1 MIRRS
6 ARPPLAGGTP
16 VSPAM
21 ALVRMLTGTFPGRA
35 LILGLVSKLVVGVLM
50 EAGFR
55 GALAVEVIDRI
66 GTIALLVGG
75 GYFLVKL
82 LGLARRRL
90 LWRVRRK
97 LILSYVFIGVVPALL
112 IVAFF
117 VLCGL
122 LLFFHVS
129 SYLVQSRLRNLTE
142 QAQFQ
147 AKAAA
152 LELQRAPSPAAIRTI
167 LDRRQAGLESQYPG
181 ASMALVATPPFGC
194 SGADDATKA
203 AAARAA
209 RPSPVSVG
217 RWRHLDPPRDLPA
230 WVGCG
235 GFGGVLTYV
244 PAGQAPGSASRAER
258 RARSSGLTADGDS
271 EAEAARTRNR
281 LVIRGAALPD
291 GPPAF
296 AVIVDIPVNRA
307 IADRLRDETGI
318 HLGRVSAVVGGQGDA
333 QPAVGRPE
341 GAEDTVPET
350 VVVRE
355 PLSWVTLLDY
365 TDWTSGR
372 TAPITWAID
381 LNIARIYDRLSF
393 TQARIGN
400 RSFGQI
406 LLVLLAV
413 VAALFLIIEVVA
425 LIMGFALAKSITGS
439 VHELF
444 VGTELVRSGNFA
456 HKIKIDTRDQLGELA
471 DSFNQMTASIEE
483 GQRQAAEKKR
493 MEEELRIAR
502 DIQMSLLPQGP
513 FVMRGVSITA
523 ICKPAREVGGD
534 YFDLFRLGDRRLG
547 VMIADVS
554 GKGTSAALYMAEM
567 KGLMLSLSEIY
578 HSPRELMIRA
588 NRIIADNLDAR
599 SFITMTY
606 AVFDL
611 EAGTM
616 TYARAGHT
624 PLIRVPGAG
633 SARHAE
639 ILIPDGLVLGLKI
652 DGGERFTQL
661 LEEVRLVLNPG
672 DLFVFF
678 TDGVSEAMNE
688 ASDCFEEARL
698 GRIVEEHGHLPPE
711 ELRERILREVEVFVG
726 SAPQHDDMTMI
737 LVKIDELDLL
747 PADDV
752 VEGARQL
759 ASARS

>member
-21 ALVRMLTGTFPGRA
+21 ALVRTLTGTFPGRA
-35 LILGLVSKLVVGVLM
+35 LLLGLVSKLVARGLT

-55 GALAVEVIDRI
+55 GVLAVEVIDRI
-66 GTIALLVGG
+66 GTIALLVGA

-129 SYLVQSRLRNLTE
+129 SYLVQSRLRSLTE

-152 LELQRAPSPAAIRTI
+152 LELQRAPSPAEIRSI

-181 ASMALVATPPFGC
+181 ASMALVPTPPFGC
-194 SGADDATKA
+194 AGADDATKA
-203 AAARAA
+203 AAARAP
-209 RPSPVSVG
+209 RPSPASVG
-217 RWRHLDPPRDLPA
+217 RWRHLDPPRALPA

-244 PAGQAPGSASRAER
+244 PASHASALRVER
-258 RARSSGLTADGDS
+258 RARSGRVTADGAS

-341 GAEDTVPET
+341 GAEDTVPEP
-350 VVVRE
+350 VVQE

-381 LNIARIYDRLSF
+381 LNIARIYDRLSS

-413 VAALFLIIEVVA
+413 VASLFLIIEVVA

-444 VGTELVRSGNFA
+444 VGTELVRTGNFA

-534 YFDLFRLGDRRLG
+534 YFDLFRLGDRQLG

-554 GKGTSAALYMAEM
+554 GKGTSAALYMAEL

-661 LEEVRLVLNPG
+661 LEEVRLELHPG

-678 TDGVSEAMNE
+678 TDGISEAMNE

-698 GRIVEEHGHLPPE
+698 GRIVEEHGDLPPE

-737 LVKIDELDLL
+737 LVKIDEIDLL
-747 PADDV
+747 PPDDAIA
-752 VEGARQL
+752 GARQL
-759 ASARS
+759 VSARS